1 MINFLI
7 GLAIGFIGGMVIG
20 IIAYRYGRMTMF
32 IEVTDIIGPRIKK
45 APEGAE
51 SDRGSGRISPA
62 CVTELAST
70 Q

>member
-51 SDRGSGRISPA
+51 SDRG
-62 CVTELAST
+62 
-70 Q
+70 